1 MKKHNFKKMT
11 KFPTLNVSFDVT
23 QEVAATLNA
32 LRATGFYGNG
42 VDCASVAEE
51 LLRLA
56 LRDPEIVPHWHV
68 PGRNAIARAAEGRAP
83 KRRRRS

>member
-1 MKKHNFKKMT
+1 MKKHNFKKMK

-23 QEVAATLNA
+23 QEVAAALNA

-68 PGRNAIARAAEGRAP
+68 PGRLARTAEGSAP

>member
-1 MKKHNFKKMT
+1 MT
-11 KFPTLNVSFDVT
+11 RTSRLRNWKKFPTLTVSVDVT
-23 QEVAATLNA
+23 QEVAAALNA

-56 LRDPEIVPHWHV
+56 LRHPEIVPHWHV
-68 PGRNAIARAAEGRAP
+68 PGKLERARAAAP
-83 KRRRRS
+83 KRRRQT